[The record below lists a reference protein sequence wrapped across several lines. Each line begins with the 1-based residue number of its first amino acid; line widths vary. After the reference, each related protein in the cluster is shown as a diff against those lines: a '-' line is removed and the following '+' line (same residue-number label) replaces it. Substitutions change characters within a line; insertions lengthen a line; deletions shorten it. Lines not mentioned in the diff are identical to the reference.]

1 MCKQSKIASWSDT
14 INSPFWIGYAVRTHL
29 LHLKIRLEIS
39 KARKHYT
46 VVLAISQV
54 YGNWELKGN
63 ECLESLYVAWISI
76 FYFFCRHFYYLVNN
90 FQLYSWLFFGEYK
103 GNRMK
108 GRLTYPI
115 LQIAYF
121 TIIMKPHW
129 SLDFGGYHG
138 HIFLDLLAVT
148 HSNVNDSNALFLL
161 KSIMTL
167 TFLTVIVICKISY
180 EILGHGM
187 LWFRI

>member
-1 MCKQSKIASWSDT
+1 MLWST
-14 INSPFWIGYAVRTHL
+14 L
-29 LHLKIRLEIS
+29 C
-39 KARKHYT
+39 
-46 VVLAISQV
+46 
-54 YGNWELKGN
+54 
-63 ECLESLYVAWISI
+63 CLN
-76 FYFFCRHFYYLVNN
+76 FYFLFLLVDIFSTLFMAIFWWMEIGCERETYLAV
-90 FQLYSWLFFGEYK
+90 
-103 GNRMK
+103 
-108 GRLTYPI
+108 
-115 LQIAYF
+115 LQVANF

-138 HIFLDLLAVT
+138 HIFLDLQGVT

-187 LWFRI
+187 LWFRIKLLGRNCFWKVEQLHWVFTNW